1 MTDPSPEPPS
11 PAASA
16 TAAAAATTAH
26 AAVALADHPPEL
38 AGPHHDDEAPEQP
51 PAPFAPIYSL
61 VTNQST
67 RTTHHPHVHYI
78 FSDDDPDLL
87 SQALAQ
93 QQEANA
99 LESATETAP
108 ASRAVLLDLAA
119 DLDGGYRVAAASSLS
134 PAWAVL
140 DAQLSR
146 ISPPASDG
154 GSASASASGHV
165 RESPRKPDRLMLRIE
180 GIEADDGG
188 AAGSEGELRLS
199 DRSAGAGASGSGS
212 VQRDHK
218 GEGEDYAQ
226 LVDEFEKRMSM
237 LRKVVEASEERRRN
251 VALDAPAQSVSIQVT
266 EEPADPPAPV

>member
-1 MTDPSPEPPS
+1 MADPSPEPPS

-16 TAAAAATTAH
+16 AAAANAAAAA
-26 AAVALADHPPEL
+26 VPDGLPEL
-38 AGPHHDDEAPEQP
+38 ADQHHDEAPEQP

-93 QQEANA
+93 QQEANTH
-99 LESATETAP
+99 ESATETAP
-108 ASRAVLLDLAA
+108 ANRAVLLDLAS
-119 DLDGGYRVAAASSLS
+119 DLEGGYRVASASSLS

-146 ISPPASDG
+146 ISPPPSDG
-154 GSASASASGHV
+154 GSGGGHV
-165 RESPRKPDRLMLRIE
+165 HESPKKPDRLMLRIE
-180 GIEADDGG
+180 GIEAGS
-188 AAGSEGELRLS
+188 AGSEGELRLS
-199 DRSAGAGASGSGS
+199 DRSAPGSGATS
-212 VQRDHK
+212 SSSIMQRDK

-251 VALDAPAQSVSIQVT
+251 VALNDTAQSVSIQVT
-266 EEPADPPAPV
+266 EEPADPQAPV